1 MVYLSFINMYT
12 LSGTKTSGGFVSD
25 LKQQKM
31 VLPPRNFLGPKKLKI
46 HLNFVVSFKTQNL

>member
-1 MVYLSFINMYT
+1 MYT
-12 LSGTKTSGGFVSD
+12 LSGTKTSVGFVSD

-31 VLPPRNFLGPKKLKI
+31 ALPPRNFLGPKKLKI